1 MMSFITRQSTYQKDT
16 GMKIGYPCINRSIE
30 CSSGRTFRLAS
41 YSDERLVTTV
51 AGNLTCL
58 KRILEWNCKK
68 EIRFFR
74 ITSDIIPFASHPV
87 CTFPWQTH
95 FHEELEE
102 IGHFIR
108 ESGMRISMHPDQ
120 FIILNSPDEK
130 VVSRSIDE
138 LMYHAELLDCMNLD
152 RTAKIQLHVG
162 GVYGDA
168 DQSIARF
175 IKTYKG
181 LDPVIQNRLV
191 VENDDQRFTA
201 ADCLKIHEET
211 GIPILFDVFHHTCK
225 NSGEDTGEILE
236 MTGRTWSQSDGIPM
250 TDYSSQH
257 PEKRA
262 GSHTEHIDPDDFSNF
277 LRISSP
283 FDIDIML
290 EIKDKEKSAIEAV
303 AIAGSDPRFV

>member
-1 MMSFITRQSTYQKDT
+1 
-16 GMKIGYPCINRSIE
+16 MKIGYPCINRSIG

-41 YSDERLVTTV
+41 YSDERLITTV

-58 KRILEWNCKK
+58 QRILKWNI
-68 EIRFFR
+68 ENRIGFFR
-74 ITSDIIPFASHPV
+74 ITSDIIPFASHPI
-87 CTFPWQTH
+87 CTLPWKEH
-95 FHEELEE
+95 FQDELEE
-102 IGHFIR
+102 IGGFIR
-108 ESGMRISMHPDQ
+108 DSGMRISMHPDQ

-138 LMYHAELLDCMNLD
+138 LMYHADLLDSMNLD

-168 DQSIARF
+168 EQSIIRF
-175 IKTYKG
+175 IRTYKS
-181 LDPVIQNRLV
+181 LDSAIQNRLV
-191 VENDDQRFTA
+191 VENDDQRFTT

-225 NSGEDTGEILE
+225 NSGENTGEMLD
-236 MTGRTWSQSDGIPM
+236 MTGKTRSNGDGIPM

-262 GSHTEHIDPDDFSNF
+262 GSHTEHIDPDDFRSF
-277 LRISSP
+277 LTISRSY
-283 FDIDIML
+283 DIDIML
-290 EIKDKEKSAIEAV
+290 EIKDKEKSAREAV
-303 AIAGSDPRFV
+303 AIAESDPRFR